1 MSLDFIIIIIAAEM
15 VAHRL
20 VGLKH
25 NYKLYDDGGNAMV

>member
-1 MSLDFIIIIIAAEM
+1 MSLDFIIRIAAEM

-25 NYKLYDDGGNAMV
+25 NYKLCNGGNAIV